1 MFYETLKNVC
11 KERNTTVTAM
21 LKELNISTGSTGNWK
36 KGQLPRGEVLA
47 QIANYLD
54 TSIDYLIFGEYRTN
68 LTEEQLH
75 LLELYE
81 QTPERA
87 KYKVVCDFERIVTE
101 EIEKFALKQETLYN
115 NTSEYCKKIISSL
128 EEEKFWTL

>member
-1 MFYETLKNVC
+1 MFYE
-11 KERNTTVTAM
+11 R
-21 LKELNISTGSTGNWK
+21 LKELCKKKGTSVTVMLKTLGLSTGGTGYWK
-36 KGQLPRGEVLA
+36 KGKLPSGEVLA
-47 QIANYLD
+47 QIADYLD

-87 KYKVVCDFERIVTE
+87 KYKVVCDFERIVAE
-101 EIEKFALKQETLYN
+101 EIEKFALKQDAV
-115 NTSEYCKKIISSL
+115 
-128 EEEKFWTL
+128 